1 MLRLV
6 SAIRPLWEL
15 RGHHDE
21 AIAQLE
27 RGLALGGDDGKVPP
41 AVRLT
46 AFAGLGR
53 HYKRLGQVDTAQAW
67 FDVSLKLANELGDR
81 QAIATAL
88 YAIGGAEINR
98 ERYDLAATY
107 LEQALAIY
115 EELNDPKG
123 VCACHYLRGIGA
135 YGEGRLADGV
145 AEIEAALR
153 ARRANGPVFN
163 LSVIL
168 NALGL
173 LRGESREIEPAIAAL
188 TESRSIWR
196 SSPGTNQ
203 EVQAEWLVAA
213 AFLEYRRGQPWLA
226 ARLGGAAEALTEAI
240 KVPLV
245 VPPPRQYARWVA
257 ELRVEVG
264 DLAFEGA
271 WSAGRGLSVRDAVDE
286 ALAPPDPDHGD
297 LALLSPREREVL
309 ALVDQ
314 GKSDRE
320 IADELFLSVRTIEG
334 HVARMLTKL
343 GVRSRAEAVRL
354 AATKG
359 RGGEGE
365 SV

>member
-1 MLRLV
+1 
-6 SAIRPLWEL
+6 
-15 RGHHDE
+15 
-21 AIAQLE
+21 
-27 RGLALGGDDGKVPP
+27 
-41 AVRLT
+41 
-46 AFAGLGR
+46 
-53 HYKRLGQVDTAQAW
+53 
-67 FDVSLKLANELGDR
+67 
-81 QAIATAL
+81 
-88 YAIGGAEINR
+88 
-98 ERYDLAATY
+98 
-107 LEQALAIY
+107 
-115 EELNDPKG
+115 
-123 VCACHYLRGIGA
+123 
-135 YGEGRLADGV
+135 LADGV